1 MSATHKL
8 PSPPSAAPSPA
19 ASLVQFAVALARNA
33 IPVWGFLGRGWS
45 PATTLVVYWFE
56 TLVGTLLIALRMEIH
71 RHLTHFRGYSVEE
84 GPATISVSSSGGA
97 QRPLHLGY
105 VKAFLVGALGF
116 ILVHGIFLLALV
128 AIILPQTADG
138 GTVDR
143 EALRQGVLV
152 TSGFLALGFLADL
165 VGLSRR
171 PFAWIRSMAEGAF
184 SRIVI
189 VHMTIIIGM
198 IAAMLFDRARPLFTV
213 FVGLKLLADI
223 SAHVPQWRPKQA
235 PAWMSR
241 HLSPAGGKG
250 KPGSEDFA
258 AYWQRTEA
266 AERAREAEDETVE
279 KA

>member
-1 MSATHKL
+1 LPTTREP
-8 PSPPSAAPSPA
+8 PSPSSVAPSPA

-33 IPVWGFLGRGWS
+33 IPVWGFFGRGWS

-56 TLVGTLLIALRMEIH
+56 TLVGTILIALRMEIH

-84 GPATISVSSSGGA
+84 GPATISVSRGGGA
-97 QRPLHLGY
+97 PKQLHLGY
-105 VKAFLVGALGF
+105 VAGFLVGALGF
-116 ILVHGIFLLALV
+116 ILVHGVFLLALV
-128 AIILPQTADG
+128 AIVLPQTSDG

-143 EALRQGVLV
+143 EALRQGALG
-152 TSGFLALGFLADL
+152 TGAFLGLGFLVDL
-165 VGLSRR
+165 VGLRRR

-198 IAAMLFDRARPLFTV
+198 GAAMLFHRARPLFTV
-213 FVGLKLLADI
+213 FVGLKLLADV

-258 AYWQRTEA
+258 SYWQRTEA
-266 AERAREAEDETVE
+266 AERAREAEDETV
-279 KA
+279 

>member
-1 MSATHKL
+1 M
-8 PSPPSAAPSPA
+8 
-19 ASLVQFAVALARNA
+19 ALARNA

-71 RHLTHFRGYSVEE
+71 RHLTHLRGYSVEE
-84 GPATISVSSSGGA
+84 GPATISVSSGGGA
-97 QRPLHLGY
+97 PKQLHLKY
-105 VKAFLVGALGF
+105 VTGFLVGALGF
-116 ILVHGIFLLALV
+116 ILVHGVFLLALV
-128 AIILPQTADG
+128 AIVLPQTADG

-143 EALRQGVLV
+143 EALRQGALG
-152 TSGFLALGFLADL
+152 TSAFLALGFLVDL
-165 VGLSRR
+165 VGLRRR

-189 VHMTIIIGM
+189 VHITIIVGM
-198 IAAMLFDRARPLFTV
+198 FAAMLFHRARPLFTV

-241 HLSPAGGKG
+241 HLRPAVGKG
-250 KPGSEDFA
+250 KPGSESFA
-258 AYWQRTEA
+258 SYLQKTES
-266 AERAREAEDETVE
+266 AERAREAEDETV
-279 KA
+279 

>member
-1 MSATHKL
+1 LSTTRE
-8 PSPPSAAPSPA
+8 PESPPSAAPSPA

-33 IPVWGFLGRGWS
+33 IPVWGFLGQGWS
-45 PATTLVVYWFE
+45 PATTLVVYWLE

-71 RHLTHFRGYSVEE
+71 RHLTHFRGYSVED

-97 QRPLHLGY
+97 PKPLHLGY
-105 VKAFLVGALGF
+105 IKAFLVGALAF
-116 ILVHGIFLLALV
+116 VLVHGVFLFALV
-128 AIILPQTADG
+128 ALVLPETPDG

-143 EALRQGVLV
+143 EALRQGALA
-152 TSGFLALGFLADL
+152 TSGFLALGFLVDL
-165 VGLSRR
+165 AGLRRR

-198 IAAMLFDRARPLFTV
+198 IAAMLFHRARPLFTV

-250 KPGSEDFA
+250 KAGREDFA
-258 AYWQRTEA
+258 SYWQRTEA
-266 AERAREAEDETVE
+266 AERAREAEDETVDR
-279 KA
+279 A

>member
-1 MSATHKL
+1 M
-8 PSPPSAAPSPA
+8 
-19 ASLVQFAVALARNA
+19 ALARNA
-33 IPVWGFLGRGWS
+33 IPVWGFFGRGWS

-84 GPATISVSSSGGA
+84 APAKIMVSSSGGVSK
-97 QRPLHLGY
+97 QVNLGY
-105 VKAFLVGALGF
+105 VPGFLVGALGF
-116 ILVHGIFLLALV
+116 ILAHGVFLLLLIAV
-128 AIILPQTADG
+128 VLPETADG

-143 EALRQGVLV
+143 EALRQGVLG
-152 TSGFLALGFLADL
+152 TSGFLALGFLVDL
-165 VGLSRR
+165 VGLRRR
-171 PFAWIRSMAEGAF
+171 PFAWIRSMAEGTF

-198 IAAMLFDRARPLFTV
+198 IAAMLFHRARPLFTV

-241 HLSPAGGKG
+241 HLNPGGKG
-250 KPGSEDFA
+250 KPGGEDFA
-258 AYWQRTEA
+258 SYWQRTEA
-266 AERAREAEDETVE
+266 SEQEREAEDETVE

>member
-1 MSATHKL
+1 
-8 PSPPSAAPSPA
+8 
-19 ASLVQFAVALARNA
+19 VALARNA
-33 IPVWGFLGRGWS
+33 IPVWGFFGRGWS

-56 TLVGTLLIALRMEIH
+56 TLVGTLLITLRMEIH

-84 GPATISVSSSGGA
+84 APATISVSSGGGA
-97 QRPLHLGY
+97 PKPLHLGY
-105 VKAFLVGALGF
+105 VPGFLVGALGF
-116 ILVHGIFLLALV
+116 LLVHGVFLLVLV
-128 AIILPQTADG
+128 AVVLPETADG

-143 EALRQGVLV
+143 EALRQGVLG
-152 TSGFLALGFLADL
+152 TSAFLALGFLVDL
-165 VGLSRR
+165 VGLRRR
-171 PFAWIRSMAEGAF
+171 PFAWIRSMAEGTFA
-184 SRIVI
+184 RIVI

-198 IAAMLFDRARPLFTV
+198 IAAMLFHRARPLFTV

-241 HLSPAGGKG
+241 HLNPGGKG

-258 AYWQRTEA
+258 SYWQRTEA
-266 AERAREAEDETVE
+266 SEQAREAEDETVE

>member
-1 MSATHKL
+1 
-8 PSPPSAAPSPA
+8 
-19 ASLVQFAVALARNA
+19 VALARNA

-45 PATTLVVYWFE
+45 PATTLVVYWVE

-97 QRPLHLGY
+97 PKQLHLGY
-105 VKAFLVGALGF
+105 VTGFLVGALGF
-116 ILVHGIFLLALV
+116 ILVHGVFLLALV
-128 AIILPQTADG
+128 AIVLPQTPDG

-143 EALRQGVLV
+143 EALRQGALG
-152 TSGFLALGFLADL
+152 TGAFLALGFLVDL
-165 VGLSRR
+165 VGLRRR
-171 PFAWIRSMAEGAF
+171 PFVWIRSMAEGAF

-198 IAAMLFDRARPLFTV
+198 IAAMLFHRARPLFTV

-241 HLSPAGGKG
+241 HLSLAGGKG
-250 KPGSEDFA
+250 KPGSESFA
-258 AYWQRTEA
+258 SYWQKTEA
-266 AERAREAEDETVE
+266 AERAREAEDETVD

>member
-1 MSATHKL
+1 
-8 PSPPSAAPSPA
+8 
-19 ASLVQFAVALARNA
+19 
-33 IPVWGFLGRGWS
+33 
-45 PATTLVVYWFE
+45 
-56 TLVGTLLIALRMEIH
+56 MEIH
-71 RHLTHFRGYSVEE
+71 RHLTHFRGYSVEQ
-84 GPATISVSSSGGA
+84 GPATISVSSGGGA
-97 QRPLHLGY
+97 PKQLHLGY
-105 VKAFLVGALGF
+105 VTGFLVGALGF
-116 ILVHGIFLLALV
+116 ILVHGVFLLALV
-128 AIILPQTADG
+128 AIVLPQTSDG

-143 EALRQGVLV
+143 EALRQGALG
-152 TSGFLALGFLADL
+152 TGAFLGLGFLADL

-198 IAAMLFDRARPLFTV
+198 GAAMLFHRARPLFTV

-241 HLSPAGGKG
+241 HLSPAGRKG
-250 KPGSEDFA
+250 KPGEDFA
-258 AYWQRTEA
+258 SYWQRTEA

-279 KA
+279 RG